1 MMSFK
6 TKCNDGSPEGTVSP
20 EPAATPKWPLRPG
33 VLVHVNTNHSLSLG
47 RLGLGA
53 DPQGSSDRRATS
65 LTSVIAES
73 QHTRAQRIRNMF
85 SDQRKFSC
93 STMPGVYHGKSGGK
107 GISTINRWRHST
119 TRQGLRVIPIDYR
132 NKLNEIDNNI
142 QNY

>member
-107 GISTINRWRHST
+107 GDINN
-119 TRQGLRVIPIDYR
+119 QQMKALDDQAGLKR
-132 NKLNEIDNNI
+132 NSNRFSKQTE
-142 QNY
+142 QNR